1 MPRYRVTVT
10 EVITRTG
17 TVEVDARSG
26 EEAEKLVADEEGYN
40 PEDFTQS
47 TADVF
52 FGVESLEELEG

>member
-10 EVITRTG
+10 EVITQSG
-17 TVEVDARSG
+17 TIEVEAESE

-40 PEDFTQS
+40 PEDLTQS

-52 FGVESLEELEG
+52 FEVEGVDV

>member
-10 EVITRTG
+10 EVVTQSG
-17 TVEVDARSG
+17 TIEVDAESE

-40 PEDFTQS
+40 PEDLTQS

-52 FGVESLEELEG
+52 FDVESLED